1 MQDCAF
7 EQDWTPSQTLTLHP
21 GDGVS
26 VVIGDKTY
34 RGTMCEDSGRW
45 YVKVTAAAEG
55 EVDEVVIHK
64 L

>member
-1 MQDCAF
+1 MQDSAF
-7 EQDWTPSQTLTLHP
+7 EQIGQSLVLYP

-34 RGTMCEDSGRW
+34 RGTMYVDNGRW
-45 YVKVTAAAEG
+45 YVKVLADAG
-55 EVDEVVIHK
+55 EVDEVEIHK

>member
-1 MQDCAF
+1 MQDSAF
-7 EQDWTPSQTLTLHP
+7 EVDSPSLVLYP

-34 RGTMCEDSGRW
+34 RGTMFVDNGRW
-45 YVKVTAAAEG
+45 YVKVIAAEG

>member
-1 MQDCAF
+1 MQDSAF
-7 EQDWTPSQTLTLHP
+7 EQDWSPAQTLTLHP

-34 RGTMCEDSGRW
+34 RGTMFVDEGRW
-45 YVKVTAAAEG
+45 YVKVIAAEG
-55 EVDEVVIHK
+55 EVDEVEIHK

>member
-1 MQDCAF
+1 MASTDI
-7 EQDWTPSQTLTLHP
+7 DGKPHLTLFV

-34 RGTMCEDSGRW
+34 RGTMFVDNGRW
-45 YVKVTAAAEG
+45 YVKVIAAAEG